1 MRYYSY
7 LEPKGR
13 GRKLVGQGEMCIER
27 ICGATFECHFLNWNK
42 LPFDVA
48 DALTAAYHDI
58 LAGMHHNHSTT
69 LPPDILAH
77 QRQNYASSTL
87 LAKYKVPQ
95 PIALQL
101 NHFAII
107 WWNLF
112 PSAFPSLLLSVT
124 SYIRICSWWIY
135 RSISMTYIN
144 IRVYIYMCV
153 CG

>member
-1 MRYYSY
+1 MGSAR
-7 LEPKGR
+7 LGVKF
-13 GRKLVGQGEMCIER
+13 KLK
-27 ICGATFECHFLNWNK
+27 LNK
-42 LPFDVA
+42 RPFNVA
-48 DALTAAYHDI
+48 GTLTGVYQDT

-107 WWNLF
+107 
-112 PSAFPSLLLSVT
+112 
-124 SYIRICSWWIY
+124 
-135 RSISMTYIN
+135 
-144 IRVYIYMCV
+144 
-153 CG
+153 